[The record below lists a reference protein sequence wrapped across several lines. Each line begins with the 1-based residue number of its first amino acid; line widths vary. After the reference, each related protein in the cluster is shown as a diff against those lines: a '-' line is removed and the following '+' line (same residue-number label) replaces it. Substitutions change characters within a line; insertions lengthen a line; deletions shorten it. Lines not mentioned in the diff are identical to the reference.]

1 MQPNILIQSLLRQLQ
16 QKSPQNYQT
25 INALMQNNGNPQA
38 LLQQLMGN
46 ATPEQKE
53 SLIKQAKRYGCPDN
67 ILSQVQN
74 MK

>member
-1 MQPNILIQSLLRQLQ
+1 MQ
-16 QKSPQNYQT
+16 QKNPQGFQT
-25 INALMQNNGNPQA
+25 INALMQNKGNPQA
-38 LLQQLMGN
+38 LLQQIMGN

-53 SLIKQAKRYGCPDN
+53 NLIKQAKQYGCPDN

>member
-1 MQPNILIQSLLRQLQ
+1 MQ
-16 QKSPQNYQT
+16 QKNPQGFQT

-46 ATPEQKE
+46 ATSEQKE
-53 SLIKQAKRYGCPDN
+53 SLIKQAKQFGAPTE
-67 ILSQVQN
+67 ILSMVQN